1 MAKKAEITRKPRN
14 GWGRANRIARRSVL
28 AISLVVGV
36 SILAAEPLEADAVR
50 TGRLTPIA
58 AERETPRELKRSNPG
73 ELVSVSA
80 FSASQSDAARV
91 LLAQELGGESQRA
104 VGIRSIP
111 ATTEAGTAPPTPRSI
126 SAKIIVCA
134 VPASARAT
142 FSARMNRDH

>member
-58 AERETPRELKRSNPG
+58 AERETPRELKSPIQGNWCLYRPSRRHKAMRL
-73 ELVSVSA
+73 E
-80 FSASQSDAARV
+80 F
-91 LLAQELGGESQRA
+91 
-104 VGIRSIP
+104 
-111 ATTEAGTAPPTPRSI
+111 
-126 SAKIIVCA
+126 C
-134 VPASARAT
+134 
-142 FSARMNRDH
+142 